1 MLLPKLLRER
11 FPDAK
16 IGFFLHTP
24 FPTSELYR
32 TLAPRTD
39 ILKGLLGAN
48 LLGFQTWDYSRHFF
62 STLTRILGVE
72 FNHRG
77 IPDYADHEGAPERS
91 IDVTITPT
99 GINASA
105 FLETLDSPEG
115 KEEIRK
121 LRAGF
126 KDLKV
131 IVGRDPIDTTKGIIE
146 KFLAFEQFLI
156 AYPEWQ
162 GKVVLVQNCLLQS
175 NLVNDDDVTSSSAET
190 LASQINEHVGRI
202 NGLFGVA
209 DYSPIHYSTTELTW
223 NELCALYHIAD
234 VCLVTPLRDGLNL
247 TSHEYIV
254 CQNNKPNGPGVLILS
269 EFAGASQSLSGA
281 VRINPWNSEQMVQA
295 INAALLMSPQ
305 ERATKHEHNFAYVT
319 SNTSD
324 VWAKAF
330 LDELSAGETTDA
342 TDALHKA
349 PKKIDMELLHHKYR
363 NSKKRVF
370 FLDYDG
376 TLVAI
381 ASKPHLA
388 VPTDKMLDIIR
399 KLASDEKNTVYI
411 VSGRDRESLELFAG
425 SLPVGFSAEH
435 GCFIKAPG
443 EKDWENIVA
452 GWDQSW
458 KDTIYS
464 IFKDYQDRTPG
475 SMVERKNVNITWH
488 YRNSDPDY
496 GSWMSRE
503 LLAHL
508 RDTISAK
515 FPVDVLVGK
524 KAIEVR
530 PKGVSKGTA
539 LKRILTTDAANE
551 PYDFIMCLGDDKT
564 DEDMFTALQDNH
576 EEHTYPDTTVTGI
589 VGKKPSDAQYFLEGQ
604 PQVLTVLESLV
615 K

>member
-190 LASQINEHVGRI
+190 LASQINE
-202 NGLFGVA
+202 
-209 DYSPIHYSTTELTW
+209 
-223 NELCALYHIAD
+223 
-234 VCLVTPLRDGLNL
+234 
-247 TSHEYIV
+247 
-254 CQNNKPNGPGVLILS
+254 
-269 EFAGASQSLSGA
+269 
-281 VRINPWNSEQMVQA
+281 
-295 INAALLMSPQ
+295 
-305 ERATKHEHNFAYVT
+305 
-319 SNTSD
+319 
-324 VWAKAF
+324 
-330 LDELSAGETTDA
+330 
-342 TDALHKA
+342 
-349 PKKIDMELLHHKYR
+349 
-363 NSKKRVF
+363 
-370 FLDYDG
+370 
-376 TLVAI
+376 
-381 ASKPHLA
+381 
-388 VPTDKMLDIIR
+388 
-399 KLASDEKNTVYI
+399 
-411 VSGRDRESLELFAG
+411 
-425 SLPVGFSAEH
+425 
-435 GCFIKAPG
+435 
-443 EKDWENIVA
+443 
-452 GWDQSW
+452 
-458 KDTIYS
+458 YS
-464 IFKDYQDRTPG
+464 ITEFTPQ
-475 SMVERKNVNITWH
+475 
-488 YRNSDPDY
+488 
-496 GSWMSRE
+496 
-503 LLAHL
+503 
-508 RDTISAK
+508 
-515 FPVDVLVGK
+515 
-524 KAIEVR
+524 
-530 PKGVSKGTA
+530 
-539 LKRILTTDAANE
+539 
-551 PYDFIMCLGDDKT
+551 DFI
-564 DEDMFTALQDNH
+564 A
-576 EEHTYPDTTVTGI
+576 
-589 VGKKPSDAQYFLEGQ
+589 
-604 PQVLTVLESLV
+604 
-615 K
+615 